1 MAASAG
7 TNPGS
12 TPDGV
17 ADGVGVGDGDSLAE
31 GVGDGDALGEGDVL
45 AVAVGADLT
54 ADPEVHPTRTTAVA
68 ITPQAWTIRRDWV
81 PPPMYIGRGRR
92 LRACT
97 TGKFAEKLL
106 PYAQGICQTL
116 TAKTR
121 VRFGSRLAACFAGGE
136 KKPSGR

>member
-31 GVGDGDALGEGDVL
+31 GVGDGDAVGEGDVL

-68 ITPQAWTIRRDWV
+68 IRPQAWTIRRDWV
-81 PPPMYIGRGRR
+81 PLPM
-92 LRACT
+92 
-97 TGKFAEKLL
+97 
-106 PYAQGICQTL
+106 
-116 TAKTR
+116 
-121 VRFGSRLAACFAGGE
+121 
-136 KKPSGR
+136 